1 MDSHSPQLF
10 RLSPRGDPQND
21 DVVSL
26 LESFKAMSTAHGIHH
41 ITHASGKRWTLFTAT
56 FEIVY
61 IHFNNA
67 NTPNLVPCPPAKRR
81 RRILCSVLSAC
92 PRN

>member
-41 ITHASGKRWTLFTAT
+41 ITHASGKR
-56 FEIVY
+56 
-61 IHFNNA
+61 
-67 NTPNLVPCPPAKRR
+67 
-81 RRILCSVLSAC
+81 
-92 PRN
+92 